1 MGSEMCIRD
10 RPHTLKQLI
19 ISVFVQVETSLVPM
33 ETVFLAPTD
42 VKNVLQ
48 PPTVPLAL
56 PHCFSKDQYVK
67 CPAMMDLLQS
77 DLLVL
82 DVQKDVLDA
91 LKTESATTV
100 KMVSSCTKETA
111 TVYVQLEP
119 LVTDPLETGSVLP
132 AMNPAKLASIIL
144 LTAPVASTDSDTF
157 RPHTTVKAVS

>member
-1 MGSEMCIRD
+1 MPILAPHA

-48 PPTVPLAL
+48 PPTAPLAL
-56 PHCFSKDQYVK
+56 PHYFSKDQYVK
-67 CPAMMDLLQS
+67 YPAMMDLLQS
-77 DLLVL
+77 DRLVL
-82 DVQKDVLDA
+82 DAQKDVLDA

-100 KMVSSCTKETA
+100 KTVSSCTKETA

-144 LTAPVASTDSDTF
+144 LTALVASTDSDTF
-157 RPHTTVKAVS
+157 KLHTIVKAVS